1 MAVDKDAAAP
11 PCLVV
16 HGTSQVRLWMP
27 KRLGSGSDWTRQ
39 PRVVP
44 RAAGRVPV
52 GKVLLAAFIA
62 VNKDDVGGGLFAFI
76 VVKEEVGS
84 GLFALIR
91 GSLKWKFP
99 GLPSVKSYLD
109 RTSAAITGGKRV
121 SDCHSWR
128 VWHSTRQRSRDDG
141 GGQQKGKVGE
151 SSRGHDYGFG
161 WGSVHLVYCVW

>member
-16 HGTSQVRLWMP
+16 HGTSWARLWMP

-52 GKVLLAAFIA
+52 GKVLLAAFI
-62 VNKDDVGGGLFAFI
+62 VVDKDDVGGGLFALI
-76 VVKEEVGS
+76 VDKDEVGS
-84 GLFALIR
+84 GLFALVR
-91 GSLKWKFP
+91 
-99 GLPSVKSYLD
+99 VKSYLD

-128 VWHSTRQRSRDDG
+128 VWHSTRQRGRDDS